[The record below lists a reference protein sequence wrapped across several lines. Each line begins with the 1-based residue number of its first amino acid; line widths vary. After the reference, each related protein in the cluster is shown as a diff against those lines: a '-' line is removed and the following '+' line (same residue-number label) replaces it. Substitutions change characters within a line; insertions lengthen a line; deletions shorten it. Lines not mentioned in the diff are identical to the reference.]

1 MSHQKKNDPLSDES
15 LSIAQLENLNFIEYI
30 TTKSLKICNVPVM
43 NALSYDF
50 IQILINMYLQTILKD
65 VEVKEEKES
74 VE

>member
-15 LSIAQLENLNFIEYI
+15 LSVAQKDNLDFIEYI
-30 TTKSLKICNVPVM
+30 TTKSLKVCNVPVM

-50 IQILINMYLQTILKD
+50 IQILNNMYLQTILKD
-65 VEVKEEKES
+65 VEVKEEKEA